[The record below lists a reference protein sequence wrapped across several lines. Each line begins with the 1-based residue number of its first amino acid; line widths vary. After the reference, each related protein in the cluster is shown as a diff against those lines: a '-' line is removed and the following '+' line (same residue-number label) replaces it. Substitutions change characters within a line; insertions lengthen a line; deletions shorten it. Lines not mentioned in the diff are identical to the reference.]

1 MRQQA
6 IGIVLPGKREK
17 RCEKR
22 SLSMMRLPMPE
33 ENSMVQ
39 IIRKVF
45 SPMQKPV
52 PAGGGPL
59 RPE

>member
-1 MRQQA
+1 
-6 IGIVLPGKREK
+6 
-17 RCEKR
+17 
-22 SLSMMRLPMPE
+22 MMRLLMPE

-45 SPMQKPV
+45 THKKKPV